1 MPRASA
7 VANTV
12 AFSAI
17 VGLTFFVPAQ
27 ATAPG
32 KPVVKPAPPP
42 AAAPVMRRAIVL
54 PTPQPQPTCGPPVNF
69 LVKFLPML
77 HSCPQ

>member
-1 MPRASA
+1 LPRASA
-7 VANTV
+7 VVNTV

-17 VGLTFFVPAQ
+17 VGLTFVMPAQ

-32 KPVVKPAPPP
+32 KPVAKPVPPP

-54 PTPQPQPTCGPPVNF
+54 PTPQPTCGPPVN
-69 LVKFLPML
+69 LIVKFLPML
-77 HSCPQ
+77 HPCPQ